1 MNSRRS
7 KHGRPLR
14 GRRGAVATLI
24 GLGLALGGC
33 DLEDQ
38 ELRLFRDT
46 AATGVQA
53 GLVSIFSGFM
63 EGAFAVV
70 TATGDEADD
79 TPDDAAGED
88 TGDAGA

>member
-7 KHGRPLR
+7 KHGRPLP
-14 GRRGAVATLI
+14 GRRGAVAALA

-53 GLVSIFSGFM
+53 GLVSIFTGFM
-63 EGAFAVV
+63 EGAFAVA
-70 TATGDEADD
+70 TAPGDDADE
-79 TPDDAAGED
+79 TPDDAAGAD
-88 TGDAGA
+88 AGDAGA